1 MESETSIET
10 CCDNEPNE
18 EVSVVATD
26 GVAVT
31 MAIVNVRTMKSAVT
45 KSI

>member
-18 EVSVVATD
+18 EINVVTTD
-26 GVAVT
+26 GVTVT
-31 MAIVNVRTMKSAVT
+31 MAIVSVRTMKSAAT
-45 KSI
+45 KNV